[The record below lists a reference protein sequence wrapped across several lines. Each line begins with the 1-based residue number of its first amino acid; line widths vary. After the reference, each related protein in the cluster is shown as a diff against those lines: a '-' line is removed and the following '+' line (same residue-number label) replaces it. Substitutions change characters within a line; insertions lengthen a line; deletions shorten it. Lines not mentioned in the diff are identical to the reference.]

1 MADFMLQHLK
11 RPTDIKAHLSGRL
24 ILNTSPILRAK
35 DILRYA
41 FERKVT
47 RRNGL
52 VMEYILTGND
62 KTDTDGAGIIV
73 NNKYFFGIDSIYAGL
88 PLELYFLSFKE
99 RSMRPAVRI
108 NSETHSGATP
118 IEDYSLVPLD
128 CDPLTY
134 GNTGE
139 GYRLITGYEQLG
151 IDCLAD
157 ILAYAYRFKYNHLSK
172 AYEVITDPLE
182 ITRALRRPYFERLL
196 AGAMEDNINLVQ
208 LRSALGVLARKSL
221 AQSAPSPEERPLLEL
236 IAQAP
241 ISNVADSDAGRT
253 VNAIVVAY
261 ESTQLLAS
269 DGSNVFDDPLFS
281 FHYA

>member
-1 MADFMLQHLK
+1 MADFMLQHLQ
-11 RPTDIKAHLSGRL
+11 RPTDIQAHLSGRL
-24 ILNTSPILRAK
+24 ILNTSTILRAK

-41 FERKVT
+41 FERKIT

-52 VMEYILTGND
+52 VMEYIFTGND
-62 KTDTDGAGIIV
+62 KTDEDAAGIIV
-73 NNKYFFGIDSIYAGL
+73 NNRYFFGIDTIYQGL

-108 NSETHSGATP
+108 NSEITAGAAPMTA
-118 IEDYSLVPLD
+118 YSLVPLD

-157 ILAYAYRFKYNHLSK
+157 ILAYAYRFKYNHLTK

-182 ITRALRRPYFERLL
+182 VTRALRRPYFELLL
-196 AGAMEDNINLVQ
+196 AGAMQDDLNLVQ
-208 LRSALGVLARKSL
+208 LRSAVGVLSRQLL
-221 AQSAPSPEERPLLEL
+221 ANAKPEERPLLEL
-236 IAQAP
+236 MAQTP
-241 ISNVADSDAGRT
+241 VSTVTDNDAGRT
-253 VNAIVVAY
+253 VNALVAAY
-261 ESTQLLAS
+261 ESTQLLAA
-269 DGSNVFDDPLFS
+269 DGSNVFTDPLFA